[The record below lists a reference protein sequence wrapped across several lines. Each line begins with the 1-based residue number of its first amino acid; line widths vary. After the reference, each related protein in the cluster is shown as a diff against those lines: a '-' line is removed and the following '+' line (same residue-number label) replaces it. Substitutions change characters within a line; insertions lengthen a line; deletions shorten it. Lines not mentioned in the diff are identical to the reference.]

1 MSMGFHP
8 NRRQW
13 LWAAGGLAVASAAA
27 TLGWQGL
34 RKQQSNQQALD
45 SFWALELATP
55 DEEARTIALAPLRGR
70 PLLVNFWAT
79 WCPPCVRELPL
90 LNALAQEQAQAQAQA
105 QEQASLTA
113 GAIPAL
119 QILGIAVDQAPKVR
133 QWLQRQPLAYPV
145 LMAGAG
151 GMAISRSLGNVQGGL
166 PFSLLLDAQGQ
177 VRQRRIGEFS
187 PEVLQRWMA
196 TIAT

>member
-90 LNALAQEQAQAQAQA
+90 LNALAQEQA
-105 QEQASLTA
+105 SLTA
-113 GAIPAL
+113 GATPAL